1 MTKDTISKQEKAVK
15 KVKKAEK
22 AAQAVMK
29 RELIKKAR
37 EDYSI
42 ANKAFKAATYMS
54 PYNRKLCW
62 MDGFWPTFTEEQ
74 LRMEAEVKRL
84 KSVLDMLRDKK

>member
-1 MTKDTISKQEKAVK
+1 MTKVSTMCKQEKAVK
-15 KVKKAEK
+15 KAEK
-22 AAQAVMK
+22 AAEAVMK
-29 RELIKKAR
+29 RELIRKAR
-37 EDYSI
+37 EDYRV
-42 ANKAFKAATYMS
+42 ANKAFKAATYMT

-84 KSVLDMLRDKK
+84 KSVLDLLRDKK

>member
-1 MTKDTISKQEKAVK
+1 MCKQEKAVK
-15 KVKKAEK
+15 KAEK
-22 AAQAVMK
+22 AAEAVMK
-29 RELIKKAR
+29 RELIRKAR
-37 EDYSI
+37 EDYRV
-42 ANKAFKAATYMS
+42 ANKAFKAATYMT

-84 KSVLDMLRDKK
+84 KSVLDLLRDKK

>member
-1 MTKDTISKQEKAVK
+1 MCKQEKAVK
-15 KVKKAEK
+15 KAEK
-22 AAQAVMK
+22 AAEAGMK
-29 RELIKKAR
+29 RELIRKAR
-37 EDYSI
+37 EDYRV
-42 ANKAFKAATYMS
+42 ANKAFKAATYMT

-84 KSVLDMLRDKK
+84 KSVLDLLRDKK